1 MTTDP
6 GREQPAPSRR
16 RGDLAHSEAM
26 LNMVRFLMTRPTC
39 EQICQQ
45 LALTVLSAHRP
56 RKVLICLFGVDGTLH
71 VVGEF
76 GLTGT
81 EADSLAPL
89 SLWDAQPLADAVRT
103 GEPVIVVDPA
113 EAAEHYPQV
122 AGESGGFRPLA
133 VWPLSLPNQ
142 RVGAVQMVFDE
153 DPDTVSLQADM
164 TGVSAVLALYLSLL
178 TSIASIPDQAVTAL
192 RAADSGGGF
201 PTAEFAAL
209 QARPARK
216 PGPSVLTER
225 QGGILQLMAKGLT
238 NAQIAKRIG
247 FSESTVRQETM
258 VIYRFFGVGGRQEA
272 VRQAGLRGM
281 LPGTSP

>member
-1 MTTDP
+1 
-6 GREQPAPSRR
+6 
-16 RGDLAHSEAM
+16 M
-26 LNMVRFLMTRPTC
+26 LSMVRFLMTRPTC

-45 LALTVLSAHRP
+45 LALTILSAHRP
-56 RKVLICLFGVDGTLH
+56 RKALICLFGVDGSLH

-76 GLTGT
+76 GLSDAESG
-81 EADSLAPL
+81 ALGPL
-89 SLWDAQPLADAVRT
+89 SLWDAQPLADSVRT
-103 GEPVIVVDPA
+103 GEPVFVVDPV

-122 AGESGGFRPLA
+122 TGESDGFRPLA

-142 RVGAVQMVFDE
+142 RVGAIQMVFDDE
-153 DPDTVSLQADM
+153 PDAAAIQADM
-164 TGVSAVLALYLSLL
+164 AGVSAVLALYLSLL
-178 TSIASIPDQAVTAL
+178 TSIAAVPDQAVTAM
-192 RAADSGGGF
+192 RAADAGGGF
-201 PTAEFAAL
+201 PTAELATL

-216 PGPSVLTER
+216 PGPSVLSER
-225 QGGILQLMAKGLT
+225 QSGILQLMAKGLT

-272 VRQAGLRGM
+272 VRQAGLRGL